1 MQSSP
6 LRNRLL
12 LVAAAALFSTGGAAI
27 KAASF
32 TAWQVASFRSAVAA
46 AALLLVVPESRRGW
60 SWRIAPVGAA
70 YAATLIFFV
79 LSTRLTTAAN
89 AIFLQSTAP
98 LYLLLLGPWLLR
110 EPIRRSDI
118 GYMAALAAGLS
129 LFALGGQRAL
139 ATAPNPHAGNVLAL
153 GGGLAWALTL
163 AGLRWLSRRKAG
175 SAGMAAVTAGNL
187 MAFLAALPMALPV
200 ASARPSGV
208 ALILYLGIF
217 QIGLAY
223 WCVTRAVRHV
233 TAFEATTT
241 LLLEPVLNP
250 VWTWL
255 VHGERPGAWP
265 LAGGAVIL
273 SATLINAWRQ
283 KPARAERWLKV
294 TG

>member
-1 MQSSP
+1 

-46 AALLLVVPESRRGW
+46 AALLLVVPESRRAW

-70 YAATLIFFV
+70 YAATLILFV

-98 LYLLLLGPWLLR
+98 LYLLLLGPWLLH

-139 ATAPNPHAGNVLAL
+139 ATAPNPHAGNMLAL
-153 GGGLAWALTL
+153 GSGLAWALTL

-187 MAFLAALPMALPV
+187 MAFLAALPLALPV

-294 TG
+294 TR

>member
-46 AALLLVVPESRRGW
+46 AALLLVVPESRRAW

-70 YAATLIFFV
+70 YAATLILFV

-98 LYLLLLGPWLLR
+98 LYLLLLGPWLLH

-139 ATAPNPHAGNVLAL
+139 ATAPNPHAGNMLAL
-153 GGGLAWALTL
+153 GSGLAWALTL

-187 MAFLAALPMALPV
+187 MAFLAALPLALPV

-294 TG
+294 TR

>member
-46 AALLLVVPESRRGW
+46 AALLLVVPESRRAW

-70 YAATLIFFV
+70 YAATLILFV

-98 LYLLLLGPWLLR
+98 LYLLLLGPWLLH

-139 ATAPNPHAGNVLAL
+139 ATAPNPHAGNMLAL
-153 GGGLAWALTL
+153 GSGLARALTL

-187 MAFLAALPMALPV
+187 MAFLAALPLALPV

-294 TG
+294 TR

>member
-32 TAWQVASFRSAVAA
+32 TGWQVACFRSAVAA

-60 SWRIAPVGAA
+60 SWRTAPVGAA

-79 LSTRLTTAAN
+79 LANRLTTSAN

-98 LYLLLLGPWLLR
+98 LYLLLLGPWLLH
-110 EPIRRSDI
+110 EPIRRSDF

-129 LFALGGQRAL
+129 LFALGGQRAI
-139 ATAPNPHAGNVLAL
+139 ATAPNPHEGNLLAL
-153 GGGLAWALTL
+153 ASGLAWALTL
-163 AGLRWLSRRKAG
+163 AGLRWLSRREAG
-175 SAGMAAVTAGNL
+175 SAGMAAVSAGNI
-187 MAFLAALPMALPV
+187 MAFLAALPVALPV
-200 ASARPSGV
+200 ASVRPSGV
-208 ALILYLGIF
+208 ALILYLGVF

-273 SATLINAWRQ
+273 SATLISAWRQ
-283 KPARAERWLKV
+283 RSARAERWLKV